1 MSGFKRTREADVII
15 ASSRKKR
22 STVCRS
28 LAMDTEAAS
37 ADVPSEEHSPMETGA
52 ESTVAPANEADDITD
67 EATGKATDKPEIT
80 SQDAISEAKPAAVEA
95 PAAVARPTLSR
106 QNSGLRQPR
115 RSTRSKTPRS
125 KAKPL
130 AVNSA
135 NNV

>member
-1 MSGFKRTREADVII
+1 
-15 ASSRKKR
+15 
-22 STVCRS
+22 
-28 LAMDTEAAS
+28 MDTEAAV
-37 ADVPSEEHSPMETGA
+37 ADVSSEEHSPMETEA
-52 ESTVAPANEADDITD
+52 EPTAGPAKEAGDVTA
-67 EATGKATDKPEIT
+67 EAADKATDKPEAT
-80 SQDAISEAKPAAVEA
+80 AQDAISEAKPAVVEA

-115 RSTRSKTPRS
+115 RSTRSKTPRN